1 MNIKYRIGKLEAKAN
16 SDFRVAYPVRLDEN
30 GQRLTAHQDDS
41 DCVAVAFRCAG
52 DEVVVQREPG
62 EDVRE
67 LKKRAGKAAALRF
80 EGAIFL
86 AIEPGY

>member
-30 GQRLTAHQDDS
+30 GQKLATHQDDS
-41 DCVAVAFRCAG
+41 ACVAVAFRCAG
-52 DEVVVQREPG
+52 DEVVLQREPG

-67 LKKRAGKAAALRF
+67 LKKRTGKAAALRF
-80 EGAIFL
+80 KGAVL
-86 AIEPGY
+86 VMIEPNG